1 MEIFMLKRCTF
12 VFLFSSFLFATQVV
26 AQENNTLSEKSQA
39 EIKKKLSSSINLEI
53 KSVKASPFPSLVEVV
68 TKQGLFYAS
77 KDGQFLVQ
85 GKLYGIGAND
95 VVNHTEDSL
104 SALRIEGLKQFTNDM
119 IVYPAKEE
127 KHQITVFTDITC
139 GYCRKMHKQMD
150 EYNELGITVKYMA
163 YPRSGVQDQLGRLS
177 QGFKDLRSIWC
188 HEEPSVAL
196 TKAKLGSSVA
206 QRICESP
213 VEAEFDFGR
222 QIGVNS
228 TPAIIFPNGMLLPGY
243 REPKD
248 LIKILDSISADS

>member
-1 MEIFMLKRCTF
+1 MFKHCAF
-12 VFLFSSFLFATQVV
+12 VFLFSSFLFVYPV
-26 AQENNTLSEKSQA
+26 FAQGSNELSEKSQA
-39 EIKKKLSSSINLEI
+39 EIKAKLVGSINLDI
-53 KSVKASPFPSLVEVV
+53 QSIKASPLPSLVELV
-68 TKQGLFYAS
+68 TKQGIFYAS
-77 KDGQFLVQ
+77 KDGKFLVQ
-85 GKLYGIGAND
+85 GKIYGIGRDD

-104 SALRIEGLKQFTNDM
+104 SLLRIEGLKEFSNDM
-119 IVYPAKEE
+119 IVYPAKNE

-139 GYCRKMHKQMD
+139 GYCRKMHKQID
-150 EYNELGITVKYMA
+150 EYNDLGITVKYMA

-196 TKAKLGSSVA
+196 TKAKLGASVA

-248 LIKILDSISADS
+248 LIKILESISAES

>member
-1 MEIFMLKRCTF
+1 MLKRCAF
-12 VFLFSSFLFATQVV
+12 ILLFSSFLLAHQTFAVDV
-26 AQENNTLSEKSQA
+26 PALSEKSQA
-39 EIKKKLSSSINLEI
+39 EIKKKLSSAINLEI

-68 TKQGLFYAS
+68 TSQGLFYAS

-85 GKLYGIGAND
+85 GKLYGIGTNE

-104 SALRIEGLKQFTNDM
+104 SSLRIAGLKQFTNDM
-119 IVYPAKEE
+119 IVYPAKDE

-150 EYNELGITVKYMA
+150 EYNDLGITVKYMA

-213 VEAEFDFGR
+213 VEAEFNFGR

-248 LIKILDSISADS
+248 LIKILDSISAES

>member
-1 MEIFMLKRCTF
+1 MFKQYAF
-12 VFLFSSFLFATQVV
+12 VFLISSFLFLNQSI
-26 AQENNTLSEKSQA
+26 AQDNNTLSEKSQT
-39 EIKKKLSSSINLEI
+39 EIKKKLAESINLDI
-53 KSVKASPFPSLVEVV
+53 QSVKASPLPSLVEVV

-77 KDGQFLVQ
+77 KDGQFLIQ
-85 GKLYGIGAND
+85 GKLFGIETND

-104 SALRIEGLKQFTNDM
+104 SSLRIEGLKEFTNDM
-119 IVYPAKEE
+119 IVYPAKDE

-139 GYCRKMHKQMD
+139 GYCRKMHKQIE
-150 EYNELGITVKYMA
+150 EYNNLGITVKYMA

-177 QGFKDLRSIWC
+177 QGFKDLQSIWC

-213 VEAEFDFGR
+213 VEAEFNFGR
-222 QIGVNS
+222 QVGVNS

-248 LIKILDSISADS
+248 LIKILESISTES

>member
-1 MEIFMLKRCTF
+1 MFKHYAF
-12 VFLFSSFLFATQVV
+12 VFLFSSFLCVDPVF
-26 AQENNTLSEKSQA
+26 AQESNALSEKSQA
-39 EIKKKLSSSINLEI
+39 EIKAKLAGSINLDI
-53 KSVKASPFPSLVEVV
+53 KSIKASPFPSMVEVI
-68 TKQGLFYAS
+68 TNQGLFYAS
-77 KDGQFLVQ
+77 KDGKFLVQ
-85 GKLYGIGAND
+85 GKLYGIGSDD

-104 SALRIEGLKQFTNDM
+104 SLLRIEGLKEFSNDM

-139 GYCRKMHKQMD
+139 GYCRKMHKQID
-150 EYNELGITVKYMA
+150 EYNDLGITVKYMA
-163 YPRSGVQDQLGRLS
+163 YPRSGVKDQLGRLS
-177 QGFKDLRSIWC
+177 QGFKDLQSIWC

-248 LIKILDSISADS
+248 LIKILESISAES